1 MKDEGTPFVAPEEL
15 ERRFGVRFVARL
27 GANES
32 VFGPSPLAIEAMKK
46 AVESG
51 ANYGDPNSIGL
62 REALS
67 GLYGV
72 ESDNFLV
79 GPGIDGILLHLAKF
93 YLGPGMVAV
102 TTLGSY
108 PTFDYAVN
116 SVGAELIRVDYREN
130 RIDLEALAEAA
141 HSSRADIVY
150 LANPDN
156 PSGSLQQRAAVEK
169 FAAGLPGGCCLL
181 LDEAYSD
188 FVKGDELTPVDQPM
202 GNVIRLRTLSKAHG
216 MAGLRIGYAIA
227 DPEKLKP
234 LNWIRGHFEVNC
246 VAQAG
251 ALASLQDASW
261 ISHVVAEVDRGRVQL
276 SAILRESGLRPL
288 ESRTNFVTAEVGTKD
303 EAEALLNRLLRAGIF
318 IRKPGQP
325 PLDGCIRVTI
335 GRDEDHSHLKLALGR
350 YLE

>member
-1 MKDEGTPFVAPEEL
+1 M
-15 ERRFGVRFVARL
+15 RFVARL

-32 VFGPSPLAIEAMKK
+32 AFGSSPLAIEAMKK

-51 ANYGDPNSIGL
+51 ANYGDPNSVAL

-67 GLYGV
+67 NLYGI
-72 ESDNFLV
+72 EPGNCLV

-93 YLGPGMVAV
+93 YLGSGKVAV

-116 SVGAELIRVDYREN
+116 SVGAELVRVAYREN

-141 HSSRADIVY
+141 HDRRADIVY

-156 PSGSLQQRAAVEK
+156 PSGSFHGRGAVEK
-169 FAAGLPGGCCLL
+169 FAASIPVGCCLL

-188 FVKGDELTPVDQPM
+188 FVKGDELTPVDHHM
-202 GNVIRLRTLSKAHG
+202 GNVIRLRTFSKAHG

-227 DPEKLKP
+227 DAEKLKP
-234 LNWIRGHFEVNC
+234 LNRIRGHFEVNC

-251 ALASLQDASW
+251 ALASLQEPSW
-261 ISHVVAEVDRGRVQL
+261 ISHVVAQVDRGRIQL
-276 SAILRESGLRPL
+276 SAILRDSGLRPL
-288 ESRTNFVTAEVGTKD
+288 ESRTNFVTAEVGAKD
-303 EAEALLNRLLRAGIF
+303 EADALLDRLLRAGIF

-335 GRDEDHSHLKLALGR
+335 GRDEDHSRLRLALR
-350 YLE
+350 REA